1 MRRCPRP
8 TAHTMARLL
17 TAAGLLTSL
26 AAQAQIVTNGSF
38 EAAGPNL
45 VAGSYCYLGYAP
57 LECGSLP
64 GWTGG
69 LPVMTSNSG
78 PWGNP
83 SALAG
88 WDSSFG
94 AMQVGLQGNS
104 YMEQTLNLSAGDY
117 LLTWSDAGRSNYGS
131 PSAFEVKFGGQTLAA
146 HSLSLGQGWTARSVQ
161 FHANGAG
168 VLRFAGTIGN
178 TDNTTFIDKVAV
190 TAVPEPTSALLMA
203 GGLAAVSLLRRRRAA

>member
-8 TAHTMARLL
+8 IARLL
-17 TAAGLLTSL
+17 AAAGLLTAL

-38 EAAGPNL
+38 EATGPNL

-64 GWTGG
+64 GWTGA
-69 LPVMTSNSG
+69 LPVMTSTSG

-83 SALAG
+83 SGLAG

-94 AMQVGLQGNS
+94 AMQVGLQGTS
-104 YMEQTLNLSAGDY
+104 YMQQTLNLAAGDY
-117 LLTWSDAGRSNYGS
+117 TLTWSDAGRSNSGN
-131 PSAFEVKFGGQTLAA
+131 PSAFSVSFDSQQLAA
-146 HSLSLGQGWTARSVQ
+146 YNVALGQSWTARMVQ
-161 FHANGAG
+161 FHANGTG
-168 VLRFAGTIGN
+168 VLRFEGTIG
-178 TDNTTFIDKVAV
+178 TSDNTTFIDKVAV

-203 GGLAAVSLLRRRRAA
+203 GGLAAVSLLRRRRTTV